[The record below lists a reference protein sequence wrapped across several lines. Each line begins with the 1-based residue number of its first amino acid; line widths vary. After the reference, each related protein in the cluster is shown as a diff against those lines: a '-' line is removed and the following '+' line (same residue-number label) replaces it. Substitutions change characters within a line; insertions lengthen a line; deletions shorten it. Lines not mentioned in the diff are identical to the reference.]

1 MDRFDEKFEKFLE
14 QLKIEI
20 ENLRNAVADMET
32 KYKDYKNFFQTVAK
46 PKNWFLTDVEKNEE
60 QKLQKEFEG
69 AIKKWKEADK
79 KFKDFIEKLH

>member
-14 QLKIEI
+14 QLKNEI

-32 KYKDYKNFFQTVAK
+32 KYKDCKNFSQTVAK
-46 PKNWFLTDVEKNEE
+46 PQNWVLTDAEKNKE
-60 QKLQKEFEG
+60 QKLLKEF
-69 AIKKWKEADK
+69 INKWKEADK